1 VVCWVFDI
9 MKEQIDWEES
19 QLGVIDKHCHGSDVF
34 MDGYVNGVLKYTA
47 GGYKLGAEP
56 IEIDEESI
64 EEI

>member
-1 VVCWVFDI
+1 
-9 MKEQIDWEES
+9 
-19 QLGVIDKHCHGSDVF
+19 
-34 MDGYVNGVLKYTA
+34 MDGYVNGKLKYTA